1 MQNLV
6 LLSLGKGNLQTGFP
20 VITAQLWEN
29 DNPYPMKFMG
39 ALPAAPDL
47 GELYRRWQLLYS
59 ALYQRLDWFP
69 RIEIDDADITNISYT
84 EFNEL
89 CCELSAR
96 LNAWLDSEAFRN
108 IDRELRTQLDP
119 QAEICWIVE
128 TDERQLLRLPWH
140 LWKFFERYPK
150 AEVVLSVGEYKRR
163 KKLPL
168 KTRSKKIKILAIFGS
183 SKGIDLD
190 KDLCF
195 LKALS
200 GQAETNF
207 LIEPPREKL
216 NDRLWQEG
224 WDILFFAGHT
234 SSQPVTRLRAAMPAE
249 YSPNST
255 SQEQCQLR
263 LNNTESLN
271 LEQLQ
276 YALNKAIEQGLK
288 LAIFNSCDGLGLAE
302 YLVRLQLPQAIVMR
316 ESIPDVV
323 AQEFLKHFL
332 AAFSS
337 GKSLY
342 AAVREAR
349 ERLQKLEQNYPCA
362 TWLPVIFQNPAEVPS
377 SWQDWRDRPHNF
389 FSRAFP
395 KVRLATALLTSALS
409 AALILGVRQVGLLEG
424 WELQA
429 FDSLIRLRSPE
440 KLDPRLTIVTVS
452 EEDVSQQNPQERRGS
467 SVSDA
472 ALEKLLQKL
481 ESYQPQVIGMDIY
494 RDFPVSEKHPAL
506 KKYLQQSDGAIAVC
520 EVGGTNER
528 AGIAPPPEI
537 PPDRLSFSDVLVDR
551 DGVIRRQLLGM
562 SKDDRSPCVADNSFS
577 FRVAFAYLSAR
588 GLSVQR
594 NPQGDLQVGDT
605 VLRKLQPFSGGY
617 HRLDDLGYQIL
628 LNYRARA
635 PVAQQV
641 TLSSIIHGSLD
652 AEIAKAIE
660 GDLVLIGTTAQ
671 SFGDYA
677 VTPYNIDREF
687 QAMPG
692 VIIQAHAVSQIISAV
707 LDKRPLLWWLP
718 EWGEAFWILG
728 WSGVGGLLVW
738 RSRSLLSLIL
748 ASGIALGM
756 LYGVCFIFLLKGGWL
771 PLLPSALSLIGSLG
785 GLATYKALPSQ
796 KIKAEQ

>member
-6 LLSLGKGNLQTGFP
+6 LLSLGKGDLQNGFP
-20 VITAQLWEN
+20 SITAQLWEN

-84 EFNEL
+84 EFSEL
-89 CCELSAR
+89 CCKLSTR

-128 TDERQLLRLPWH
+128 TDDRQLLRLPWH
-140 LWKFFERYPK
+140 LWKFFDRYPK

-168 KTRSKKIKILAIFGS
+168 KTRHQKIKILAIFGS

-190 KDLCF
+190 KDLSF
-195 LKALS
+195 LEALS
-200 GQAETNF
+200 KQAETNF

-234 SSQPVTRLRAAMPAE
+234 SSQE
-249 YSPNST
+249 G
-255 SQEQCQLR
+255 CQLR
-263 LNNTESLN
+263 LNDTESLT

-276 YALNKAIEQGLK
+276 YALNQAIERGLK

-302 YLVRLQLPQAIVMR
+302 YLIRLQLPQAIVMR
-316 ESIPDVV
+316 ESIPDAV

-337 GKSLY
+337 GKSVY

-349 ERLQKLEQNYPCA
+349 ERLQKLEKKYPCA
-362 TWLPVIFQNPAEVPS
+362 TWLPVIFQNPAQMPS
-377 SWQDWRDRPHNF
+377 RWQDLRDRPKNH
-389 FSRAFP
+389 FSRALP
-395 KVRLATALLTSALS
+395 KVRLATALLASAVS
-409 AALILGVRQVGLLEG
+409 AAFVLGVRQVGLLEG
-424 WELQA
+424 WELQT
-429 FDSLIRLRSPE
+429 FDSLMRLRSPE
-440 KLDPRLTIVTVS
+440 ALDSRLTIITVT
-452 EEDVSQQNPQERRGS
+452 EEDVRQQNSQERRGS
-467 SVSDA
+467 SLSDA
-472 ALEKLLQKL
+472 SLEKLLQKL

-494 RDFPVSEKHPAL
+494 RDFPVNSRYSTL
-506 KKYLQQSDGAIAVC
+506 KQYLQQSERAIAVC
-520 EVGGTNER
+520 EVGGTNDR
-528 AGIAPPPEI
+528 TGIAPPPEI
-537 PPDRLSFSDVLVDR
+537 PPDRISFSDLIVDG

-562 SKDDRSPCVADNSFS
+562 SKDERSPCVADNSFS
-577 FRVAFAYLSAR
+577 FRVAFAYLAER
-588 GLSVQR
+588 GHSVQR
-594 NPQGDLQVGDT
+594 DSQGDLQIGNT
-605 VLRKLQPFSGGY
+605 VLRKLRPYAGGY

-628 LNYRARA
+628 LNYRSHG
-635 PVAQQV
+635 VAQQI
-641 TLSSIIHGSLD
+641 TLSSILNGSLD
-652 AEIAKAIE
+652 DELANSIK
-660 GDLVLIGTTAQ
+660 GDIVLIGTTAQ

-677 VTPYNIDREF
+677 VTPYNGDREF

-692 VIIQAHAVSQIISAV
+692 VIIQAHAISQIISAV
-707 LDKRPLLWWLP
+707 LDKRSLLWWLP
-718 EWGEAFWILG
+718 EWGEAFWILA

-738 RSRSLLSLIL
+738 RSRSLLILCL
-748 ASGIALGM
+748 ASSVALAT
-756 LYGVCFIFLLKGGWL
+756 LYGLCFLLLLQGGWM
-771 PLLPSALSLIGSLG
+771 PLLPSALSLIASIG
-785 GLATYKALPSQ
+785 GLSIYKALPSQ
-796 KIKAEQ
+796 KIKAEK